1 MPTYTAWGTP
11 ITFSWELEG
20 NTTPILQWFAPP
32 GVQPGAW
39 KQLPQNARVDYFTK
53 QVLPQWRRRKA
64 DPGICYDDFVNVS
77 PVNWVKL
84 TQEVWFETWEMQCT
98 TPFPDTPEGLFAQ
111 LDFVRQTFPSDR
123 NDFQVHIVFAL
134 PAGGAEKKLCS
145 ALLMG
150 LFTQLNDYAMAKLY
164 RKHPEI
170 IQDRFYG
177 ASTVNHIALFTSLVR
192 GDKLEVNKAS
202 GYKFNFVGMRKSY
215 DTPDKIGLEIREGW
229 STDYDKFKSLI
240 TRVVGMLGTLSE
252 EASYTIKASKPDNAV
267 PFTLLEHLAFMR
279 DTSPESINLPE
290 EKGGGESLQQ
300 YEDCDGLLYKEACRL
315 VEAASNESRIK
326 KIPFPQ
332 TKVTPDDKLQWLND
346 PPDVLYA
353 RWRKALLP
361 WELHPVFEG
370 NTFSQQGIVV
380 ARTKLKN
387 ALAQYLVGLEEK
399 RVTPTDS
406 FVHEQVKTFFE
417 TTQLFKY
424 L

>member
-1 MPTYTAWGTP
+1 M
-11 ITFSWELEG
+11 E
-20 NTTPILQWFAPP
+20 Q
-32 GVQPGAW
+32 Q
-39 KQLPQNARVDYFTK
+39 ARVAYFNE
-53 QVLPQWRRRKA
+53 QVLPRWRMRRS

-84 TQEVWFETWEMQCT
+84 TQEVWFQTWEMQCT
-98 TPFPDTPEGLFAQ
+98 APFPDTLEGLFAQ
-111 LDFVRQTFPSDR
+111 LDFVRQAFPSNR

-134 PAGGAEKKLCS
+134 PESLEDKKTCS
-145 ALLMG
+145 VLLTG

-229 STDYDKFKSLI
+229 STNYDKFKSLM
-240 TRVVGMLGTLSE
+240 TRVVEMLGNLSRDTT
-252 EASYTIKASKPDNAV
+252 YTIKASKPGNAR
-267 PFTLLEHLAFMR
+267 PFTLLQHLDFMR
-279 DTSPESINLPE
+279 STQPESISLPE
-290 EKGGGESLQQ
+290 EEGYGARQLR

-315 VEAASNESRIK
+315 VEVASNENRVK

-332 TKVTPDDKLQWLND
+332 TKVTPEDKLQWVND

-361 WELHPVFEG
+361 WERHPVFEE
-370 NTFSQQGIVV
+370 NTFAQQGILV
-380 ARTKLKN
+380 ARLRLKG
-387 ALAQYLVGLEEK
+387 ALAHYLMGLEAE
-399 RVTPTDS
+399 RLTPDDT